1 MKDEET
7 GLEIF
12 GMPNAETRAA
22 MKEADDVARNHH
34 ACFSRAE
41 KLFFKEHGNVYT
53 ICIGN
58 ARIEQGLDGIQLLAE
73 WVVDVVT
80 NDRAPEFP
88 NDQVTGKS
96 NVRMPG
102 YSAWEDFCQETGL
115 YKLFY
120 GDEGLMA
127 CHPGCAKINKGHVSA
142 VRIALLQRH
151 EYRLNNG
158 ITSRPGFGAVN
169 DYTLARL
176 LWLEYWM
183 AWAVENCEIPAIKNS

>member
-7 GLEIF
+7 GLEIC
-12 GMPNAETRAA
+12 GVPNSETLAA
-22 MKEADDVARNHH
+22 MKEADEISRNHR
-34 ACFSRAE
+34 ARFSRAE
-41 KLFFKEHGNVYT
+41 KLFFNEHGNMYT

-58 ARIEQGLDGIQLLAE
+58 AMIEQNLDGIQLLAE

-88 NDQVTGKS
+88 NDQLTGKS
-96 NVRMPG
+96 NVRMSG
-102 YSAWEDFCQETGL
+102 YSAWEDFCKKTGL
-115 YKLFY
+115 YRLFY
-120 GDEGLMA
+120 GDEGLIA
-127 CHPGCAKINKGHVSA
+127 HPGCAKINKGHVSA

-151 EYRLNNG
+151 EHRLKNG
-158 ITSRPGFGAVN
+158 IVLRPGFGAEN

-183 AWAVENCEIPAIKNS
+183 TWAVENCEIPAIENR